1 MPFASS
7 FLDVLSPVLC
17 PLLVFSD
24 CDSLSFCWK
33 IFSKF
38 CRLFRQLYLSTLVFF
53 LQVLCEL
60 EEKAGVILDERGKDI
75 KL

>member
-1 MPFASS
+1 
-7 FLDVLSPVLC
+7 LSH
-17 PLLVFSD
+17 
-24 CDSLSFCWK
+24 
-33 IFSKF
+33 
-38 CRLFRQLYLSTLVFF
+38 QLYLSTLVFF